1 MVIIDLRAIVTSQVG
16 QVVTRPLFKAATTFL
31 VGTKIILAWREHS
44 LKLSIQAVLCW
55 CEVVCGYIMG
65 LWGCAYICE
74 CVHTY

>member
-1 MVIIDLRAIVTSQVG
+1 MLHVHLVQVT
-16 QVVTRPLFKAATTFL
+16 TETKDF
-31 VGTKIILAWREHS
+31 VGTNLKIILAWREHI
-44 LKLSIQAVLCW
+44 LKLGIQAVLCW